1 MKFKFKSTEADLKF
15 NLQSQL
21 LLMNKNILYITR
33 QVDLCVKWLKT
44 FQVDDA
50 LQKQI
55 PDYPLDDMAKDIP
68 EVDKDGN
75 PTYS

>member
-21 LLMNKNILYITR
+21 LLMNQNILYITR

-44 FQVDDA
+44 LQIDDN

-55 PDYPLDDMAKDIP
+55 PDYPLEDMAKNIP
-68 EVDKDGN
+68 EADE
-75 PTYS
+75 T